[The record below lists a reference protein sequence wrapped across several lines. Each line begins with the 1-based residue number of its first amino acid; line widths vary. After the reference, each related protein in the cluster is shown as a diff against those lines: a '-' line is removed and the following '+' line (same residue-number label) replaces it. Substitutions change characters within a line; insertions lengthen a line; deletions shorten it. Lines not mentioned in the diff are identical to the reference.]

1 MQLNLVIIGS
11 NHFDEKLKKV
21 RKSIAIKNYTDF
33 NQFLNKRMSTG
44 PVTGFLLTSKL
55 DPMAIAEIR
64 ELYPSSVIIAFC
76 HDDEHNFAEKAL
88 KNGADDIIF
97 PSMDE
102 PDNLN
107 RIFIRL
113 LHTKKDGVRLAWT
126 RSANEESTSES
137 GEYHLNNDG
146 ELSAT
151 I

>member
-11 NHFDEKLKKV
+11 NQFDEKLKKV
-21 RKSIAIKNYTDF
+21 HKSLSIKNYVDF
-33 NQFLNKRMSTG
+33 NQFLNRRMSAG

-55 DPMAIAEIR
+55 DPLAIAEIR
-64 ELYPSSVIIAFC
+64 ELYPSAGIIAFC
-76 HDDEHNFAEKAL
+76 HDDEQNFAEQAL
-88 KNGADDIIF
+88 KSGADDIVF
-97 PSMDE
+97 ASMNE

-113 LHTKKDGVRLAWT
+113 MHTKKSGVRLAWT
-126 RSANEESTSES
+126 KSSDNESTETTDFHPNADS
-137 GEYHLNNDG
+137 